1 LIAKS
6 EGNPEVSHHANC
18 YLAAGDVLSVRDN
31 GLMKD
36 NLRQVAILNEGIG
49 ERSLHK
55 LTAVPPNGKLPVIN
69 HYPVPKKRSPNPND
83 PDDYYFPI
91 GWSMF
96 LHDYQEDVPGPNME
110 YPKGEGDNLRDIE
123 KDWEDGT
130 LDKLKVA
137 DSPWNTVFGV
147 SGKGYTGDAD
157 TEPDSDQFVGCL
169 EAASSTPYPVKVLPQ
184 LLNKRF
190 RNGQEGSTAWSLPAA
205 IGWTTYPGDGYSN
218 SDSVLRNYDDEL
230 EDMIDDVSASQDA
243 LAGLGGW
250 VLVDEP
256 YSGDVA
262 RTTAENPTEVSYDGD
277 GNPDMWYWSHGGTTY
292 NLVTD
297 VTPYAYQQAQ
307 DNTNMVRDDLYFRMK
322 YILCELQADWD
333 TSDDHPIH
341 TVIRNWGNYD
351 QEWPD
356 DENKS
361 ARVCHVTHD
370 DHYLWYDIY
379 NQGRTEPD
387 TRWKTATKNCVE
399 NILKPSEVPKP
410 YELIHY
416 FDGMAHKLG
425 DDKWTADDEE
435 IRYAVY
441 TTLVQG
447 ARGVMF
453 WLLSKS
459 EQEAF
464 EQAEKIAEE
473 VETMAPYLLT
483 SHPSVF
489 DSPNEVYLTSTSQ
502 SGTTNVDF
510 LVRIHPD
517 DSDKALVI
525 ITNDSAEEEFGIYL
539 HFPSSWQI
547 GSVQGIDPNYGW
559 SYVLNDNVLGIGVG
573 KWWGRAFILTKEE

>member
-1 LIAKS
+1 MKYWFIFLTILVLSPFLIPAADSGEAFLEASKRLPVTERIERAREAIRNSDDNAVVAEAVWDLAKFAVTPERARNALIDVEALIAES
-6 EGNPEVSHHANC
+6 ERNTEVSHRANSC
-18 YLAAGDVLSVRDN
+18 LTAGDVLSVRDN

-36 NLRQVAILNEGIG
+36 NLRQIAILNKGTG
-49 ERSLHK
+49 EISLHK
-55 LTAVPPNGKLPVIN
+55 LAAVPPNGKLPVIN

-96 LHDYQEDVPGPNME
+96 LHDYQQNVPGPNME
-110 YPKGEGDNLRDIE
+110 YPKGEGDDLAYID

-137 DSPWNTVFGV
+137 GSPWNTVFGV
-147 SGKGYTGDAD
+147 SRKGYTGDAD

-307 DNTNMVRDDLYFRMK
+307 DNTNMVRDDL
-322 YILCELQADWD
+322 
-333 TSDDHPIH
+333 S
-341 TVIRNWGNYD
+341 
-351 QEWPD
+351 
-356 DENKS
+356 
-361 ARVCHVTHD
+361 
-370 DHYLWYDIY
+370 
-379 NQGRTEPD
+379 
-387 TRWKTATKNCVE
+387 
-399 NILKPSEVPKP
+399 
-410 YELIHY
+410 
-416 FDGMAHKLG
+416 
-425 DDKWTADDEE
+425 
-435 IRYAVY
+435 
-441 TTLVQG
+441 LV
-447 ARGVMF
+447 
-453 WLLSKS
+453 
-459 EQEAF
+459 
-464 EQAEKIAEE
+464 
-473 VETMAPYLLT
+473 
-483 SHPSVF
+483 
-489 DSPNEVYLTSTSQ
+489 
-502 SGTTNVDF
+502 SG
-510 LVRIHPD
+510 
-517 DSDKALVI
+517 
-525 ITNDSAEEEFGIYL
+525 
-539 HFPSSWQI
+539 
-547 GSVQGIDPNYGW
+547 
-559 SYVLNDNVLGIGVG
+559 
-573 KWWGRAFILTKEE
+573 